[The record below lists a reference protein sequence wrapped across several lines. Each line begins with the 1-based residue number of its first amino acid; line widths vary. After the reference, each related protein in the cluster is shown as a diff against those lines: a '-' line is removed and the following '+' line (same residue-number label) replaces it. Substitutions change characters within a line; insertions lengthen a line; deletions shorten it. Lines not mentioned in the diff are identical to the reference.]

1 MIDIAR
7 NIVPCSDKQD
17 MKSRNGSYFQPSFS
31 TRKRQRISSD
41 LFSELPQK
49 RSKTT
54 NGRIWNKTTYSFSS
68 QTLCTISSKVI
79 RMWASLFIFVLNI
92 FFICSLPF
100 GLTAVIF
107 IGKSSNVISCLSLN
121 SFTKS
126 NISILMYHLFRDTS
140 RTFCI
145 NFHIALSPAFADIF
159 SRPWLI
165 FLYST
170 IKSSTYSFFHLLF

>member
-1 MIDIAR
+1 MLHQIL
-7 NIVPCSDKQD
+7 SDCILYT
-17 MKSRNGSYFQPSFS
+17 SN
-31 TRKRQRISSD
+31 
-41 LFSELPQK
+41 
-49 RSKTT
+49 
-54 NGRIWNKTTYSFSS
+54 N
-68 QTLCTISSKVI
+68 
-79 RMWASLFIFVLNI
+79 
-92 FFICSLPF
+92 ICSKYLFHLFTAF

-170 IKSSTYSFFHLLF
+170 IRSSTYSFFTCSFRSAKDANLSLFHSLFFKSPVSFNSHHSSLCLKS

>member
-1 MIDIAR
+1 MFFFYHRFFDWMNLVWHFMLHQIL
-7 NIVPCSDKQD
+7 SDCILYTF
-17 MKSRNGSYFQPSFS
+17 N
-31 TRKRQRISSD
+31 
-41 LFSELPQK
+41 
-49 RSKTT
+49 
-54 NGRIWNKTTYSFSS
+54 N
-68 QTLCTISSKVI
+68 
-79 RMWASLFIFVLNI
+79 
-92 FFICSLPF
+92 ICSKYLFHLFTAF

-107 IGKSSNVISCLSLN
+107 IGRSSNVISCLSLN

-170 IKSSTYSFFHLLF
+170 IRSSTYSFFTCSFRSVNGCKSIPVPFVIL

>member
-1 MIDIAR
+1 MWNTIPHVLHFIAFLYTFN
-7 NIVPCSDKQD
+7 NI
-17 MKSRNGSYFQPSFS
+17 
-31 TRKRQRISSD
+31 I
-41 LFSELPQK
+41 
-49 RSKTT
+49 
-54 NGRIWNKTTYSFSS
+54 I
-68 QTLCTISSKVI
+68 
-79 RMWASLFIFVLNI
+79 NI
-92 FFICSLPF
+92 FLSLPF

-145 NFHIALSPAFADIF
+145 DFHIALSPAFADIF

-170 IKSSTYSFFHLLF
+170 MYQQKLVNLFHIRLFRFLCPALPFFLVRTVFLCHNLLFWVTTWFVSQSKCKMINWVNIWFTNGWR